1 MLNPKDKRQYKLRRN
16 DCNIKA
22 HRIELLN
29 EPQTIEYAINKL
41 VDVQEEQ
48 LKNKT
53 TLCALKK
60 EKAKVDKALDNIADS
75 IENGMASKTTAKRLK
90 ELEEKQEML
99 EEQIAIAESKQAAPL
114 SKNQIKAFYAE
125 ALKLESRMLI
135 EYLVQEVIA
144 YDDKIEII
152 FKSPLNTIPDESR
165 GFLLCKKNFAT
176 NQISLRS
183 EKHNTVDIGIWIG

>member
-1 MLNPKDKRQYKLRRN
+1 MRKEYLEEVVINA
-16 DCNIKA
+16 IV
-22 HRIELLN
+22 ELLS

-48 LKNKT
+48 LKNNT
-53 TLCALKK
+53 TLCALTK
-60 EKAKVDKALDNIADS
+60 EKNKIDKALENIADS

-99 EEQIAIAESKQAAPL
+99 EEQIAIAESKQATPL

-125 ALKLESRMLI
+125 ALKLEPRMLI

-152 FKSPLNTIPDESR
+152 FKSPLNTVPDESQ
-165 GFLLCKKNFAT
+165 GFLLCEKTLAT
-176 NQISLRS
+176 NTISLRS
-183 EKHNTVDIGIWIG
+183 EKHKLVEIEIWIG